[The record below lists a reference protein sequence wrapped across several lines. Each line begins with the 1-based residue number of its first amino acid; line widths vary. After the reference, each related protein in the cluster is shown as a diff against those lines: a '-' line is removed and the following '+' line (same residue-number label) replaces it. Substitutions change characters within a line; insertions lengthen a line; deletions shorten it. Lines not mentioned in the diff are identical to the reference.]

1 MNYPV
6 WYLLSSQRLPRV
18 LGGRCRFGWR
28 SSLCV
33 LPLLLCA
40 SCLFTPPPFSE
51 QQWRQQVA
59 RQDPADLYAAHEKDG
74 RFFNPWM
81 PEKQRGLLTVL
92 RWRLTRAATYST
104 AEETYLPRLI
114 PDLAQRLAQLPVGR
128 DILVWIGHGT
138 FLLRLDGSWW
148 LTDPMLSQRALL
160 PKRLTDPA
168 LRKEDL
174 ATLDGPLNVIISHN
188 HYDHL
193 DSDTIEML
201 PAHARFFVPLGV
213 RDMIESWHDGEVI
226 ELDWWQRRRVDGGE
240 LVCLPAQHWSLRLG
254 VGRNTSLWASFL
266 IRSGKTVVYFGGDS
280 GYFVGYREIGRV
292 FADIDYALLPT
303 TAYHPRWFMHYPHLN
318 GEEAVQAFADLGAR
332 TFVPTQWGT
341 FRLGDEPAG
350 YPRLDLDRIIEARG
364 LPEERYLRPE
374 LGEIVFLDS
383 EP

>member
-1 MNYPV
+1 MI
-6 WYLLSSQRLPRV
+6 LLSKPESPV
-18 LGGRCRFGWR
+18 FPGRCFLSLRFL
-28 SSLCV
+28 SFV
-33 LPLLLCA
+33 LPLVLCA

-51 QQWRQQVA
+51 RQWQQEVA
-59 RQDPADLYAAHEKDG
+59 RQDPADLYAAHQQEG

-81 PEKQRGLLTVL
+81 PEERRGLLSVL
-92 RWRLTRAATYST
+92 RWRLTRAGTYT
-104 AEETYLPRLI
+104 PPEESYLPRLI
-114 PDLAQRLAQLPVGR
+114 PDLAQRLAQLPAGR

-160 PKRLTDPA
+160 PKRLTEPA
-168 LRKEDL
+168 LRKEDV
-174 ATLDGPLNVIISHN
+174 AVLDGPLNVIISHN

-193 DSDTIEML
+193 DSDTIERL
-201 PAHARFFVPLGV
+201 PEHARFFVPLGI
-213 RDMIESWHDGEVI
+213 RKLIESLHGGEVV
-226 ELDWWQRRRVDGGE
+226 ELDWWQRRGVDGAE

-280 GYFVGYREIGRV
+280 GYFVGYREFGRV

-332 TFVPTQWGT
+332 VFVPTQWGT

-350 YPRLDLDRIIEARG
+350 YPRLDLDRIIAARG

-383 EP
+383 GP

>member
-1 MNYPV
+1 MRF
-6 WYLLSSQRLPRV
+6 LS
-18 LGGRCRFGWR
+18 F
-28 SSLCV
+28 V
-33 LPLLLCA
+33 LPLVLCA

-51 QQWRQQVA
+51 RQWQEEVA
-59 RQDPADLYAAHEKDG
+59 RQDPADLYAVHEQDG

-81 PEKQRGLLTVL
+81 PEERRGLLSVL
-92 RWRLTRAATYST
+92 RWRLTRAATYT
-104 AEETYLPRLI
+104 PAEESYLPRLI
-114 PDLAQRLAQLPVGR
+114 PDLAQRLAQLPAGR

-160 PKRLTDPA
+160 PKRVTEPA

-174 ATLDGPLNVIISHN
+174 AVLDGPLNVIISHN

-193 DSDTIEML
+193 DSDTIERL
-201 PAHARFFVPLGV
+201 PEHARFFVPLGL
-213 RDMIESWHDGEVI
+213 RKLIEPLHAGEVV
-226 ELDWWQRRRVDGGE
+226 ELDWWQHRPVDGAE
-240 LVCLPAQHWSLRLG
+240 LICLPAQHWSLRLG

-280 GYFVGYREIGRV
+280 GYFAGYREFGRV

-318 GEEAVQAFADLGAR
+318 GEEAVQAFGDLGAR
-332 TFVPTQWGT
+332 IFVPTQWGT

-350 YPRLDLDRIIEARG
+350 YPRLDLDRIIAARG

-374 LGEIVFLDS
+374 LGEIVFLDGF
-383 EP
+383 P